1 MDRGRALLNKSGLS
15 SARLRSFA
23 AAGLILAA
31 AACASAPEAAAPP
44 LTRDSLRALRWIAP
58 SADKVDALTMRPV
71 ACAAKDAPAPKDPG
85 DGLST
90 LGDQRML
97 GRLAFESPAL
107 LGGAAARMG
116 LSCASC
122 HLNGRGNKDFFVE
135 GVSNAPGT
143 ADVTSSLFSKVR
155 GNGAFDPVPIPDLAA
170 RDGKQIKDR
179 KSQAFRDKVHGL
191 IVEEF
196 DGQEPPPYVFEAVL
210 AYLDSL
216 DITQCADPSA
226 RAQADFVEDYGA
238 ALTTAA
244 MVVTARAP
252 ADVMLFYIRA
262 ARERLERLHERFI
275 APGKAPAELETTSEQ
290 FAEAATA
297 IREGGKPTR
306 FTADELIA
314 LIGTLFKEA
323 PTSLY
328 TPEVLRAA
336 LAR

>member
-1 MDRGRALLNKSGLS
+1 MDRGRALLSSLFLNKH
-15 SARLRSFA
+15 ALRSV
-23 AAGLILAA
+23 AAGLTLAI

-58 SADKVDALTMRPV
+58 SADKVDALTLRPV
-71 ACAAKDAPAPKDPG
+71 ACAAKDEAPSKQVG

-90 LGDQRML
+90 LRDQRAL
-97 GRLAFESPAL
+97 GRIAFESPAL

-122 HLNGRGNKDFFVE
+122 HLNGRGNTDFFVE

-210 AYLDSL
+210 VYLDSL
-216 DITQCADPSA
+216 DIAHCADPSA
-226 RAQADFVEDYGA
+226 RVQANFVEDYGP

-244 MVVTARAP
+244 MIVTAKAP
-252 ADVMLFYIRA
+252 ADVILFYIRA

-275 APGKAPAELETTSEQ
+275 APGKAPAELESTSQ
-290 FAEAATA
+290 KFAEAAA
-297 IREGGKPTR
+297 SIRESGNPVR

-314 LIGTLFKEA
+314 LVGTLFKEA

-328 TPEVLRAA
+328 TPDVLRAA
-336 LAR
+336 LAP